1 MPSLTVGVDE
11 FTVILQPIDK
21 ATILEWPEVAEQIIA
36 TFLQKSKLVEMF
48 GKMEYATKV
57 QAGYTSGL
65 TYSNRPWYLVV
76 SWNEDMPNMGI
87 CVRFSAYAYAVY
99 KAEFEQHFHT
109 TMNIAVFL
117 QSVQA
122 DIYTTR
128 LSRIDMFADYKDYSD
143 EIHQSE
149 PLSPEKIYTRLKDGT
164 YVVCNQKGRQSVRSI
179 SAIDRDGVCGT
190 FYVGARAGK
199 SNGFL
204 RCYDKKSEQI
214 QAMGY
219 RYDEAIQCV
228 SWVRFEAVF
237 LHDFAHQ
244 ISEELLKNSMTTQ
257 DLQRLIAQYISTRYC
272 FVNVTSGEATKF
284 SDDLVGIAIGTNA
297 AALNTISP
305 RDNTLR
311 QSIEYLRTGSGLY
324 ATLFKAFK
332 LWGDR
337 ADEQLLKYLYDDYAY
352 LYKAKLQTGHDK
364 SKMREI
370 RAWLQRHE
378 TETKKHPLD
387 DYLDRSKHKKYIPQ
401 YDAAGSPVVIT
412 MDGDDL

>member
-1 MPSLTVGVDE
+1 MLSVGVDE
-11 FTVILQPIDK
+11 FTLILQPADK
-21 ATILEWPEVAEQIIA
+21 ATILEWPEVAEQMIA

-48 GKMEYATKV
+48 GEMEYATKV

-65 TYSNRPWYLVV
+65 TYSNRPWYLGV

-87 CVRFSAYAYAVY
+87 CVRFSAYAYTVY

-109 TMNIAVFL
+109 AMNIAVFL

-149 PLSPEKIYTRLKDGT
+149 PLSPEKIYTRLKNGA

-179 SAIDRDGVCGT
+179 SAIDRNGVCGT

-214 QAMGY
+214 QTMGY
-219 RYDEAIQCV
+219 RYDEATQCV

-272 FVNVTSGEATKF
+272 FVDVASDEATKF
-284 SDDLVGIAIGTNA
+284 SDDLAGIAIGTNA
-297 AALNTISP
+297 TALNTISP

-324 ATLFKAFK
+324 ATLYKAYL
-332 LWGDR
+332 LWGDK
-337 ADEQLLKYLYDDYAY
+337 ADEQLLKYLYDDYEC
-352 LYKAKLQTGHDK
+352 LYKAKLQTGNDK
-364 SKMREI
+364 NKAREI
-370 RAWLQRHE
+370 RAWLQRHQEE
-378 TETKKHPLD
+378 TAKYPLA
-387 DYLDRSKHKKYIPQ
+387 DYLDRSKHNQ
-401 YDAAGSPVVIT
+401 YLHLRSVVGEPPIIT
-412 MDGDDL
+412 IDDTV